1 MTWKDIIK
9 DSTLENTRGEPVDYS
24 PEAMEA
30 RRKHGLAGVE
40 RKNKIIEQLRRKK
53 EKGPLTQIEQI
64 HLRELE
70 NDTMHELVRDAYLQG
85 KNPDEEWERKRKKTK
100 GEIEYLERERK
111 RKDILKEDEVAF
123 PDDPDTDEVLSI
135 ASDFYGKRI
144 RRTNRND
151 LLSSIRQK
159 NKLLGGTKE
168 LDELERRLLKVM
180 EK

>member
-1 MTWKDIIK
+1 MTWKD
-9 DSTLENTRGEPVDYS
+9 V
-24 PEAMEA
+24 
-30 RRKHGLAGVE
+30 
-40 RKNKIIEQLRRKK
+40 
-53 EKGPLTQIEQI
+53 
-64 HLRELE
+64 
-70 NDTMHELVRDAYLQG
+70 
-85 KNPDEEWERKRKKTK
+85 
-100 GEIEYLERERK
+100 
-111 RKDILKEDEVAF
+111 LKEDEVAF